1 MPNNHCGVLM
11 AYLKAKKNKGKKYY
25 YAVECKRINGKP
37 RTVNQI
43 YLGTIEQLIAN
54 KQQADTPQPPKEV
67 AVFEFGIV
75 ATCFKLATKLNI
87 VEFIDQVVPKRGQG
101 LTIGQYLLIA
111 AISRVVAPI
120 SKRACWDWYR
130 ETCLPRLMGYCARK
144 KDLSSQR
151 FWDHMHM
158 VPISAIP
165 EIEKAISQHVIE
177 LYNLDLRFLIYD
189 TTNYYTFIDTFN
201 ERNQIAKRGKNKQ
214 KRYDLRQVNL
224 ALAVTRDFHIPL
236 FHKLYEGNE
245 NDCKSFNSIVD
256 ELVNRYKMLAKYCE
270 DITIIYDKGNN
281 SKKNQKKVDASS
293 YHFIGSLK
301 LSEFPRLAALDTA
314 SEKFKPLDNKRLI
327 NVKAYRTTEVAFGKE
342 RTVIVT
348 FSHSFYKK
356 QEKTLLR
363 EIKKCNNNLKELKIK
378 LQKRLDARAIGQSLP
393 GRPPTYESV
402 DNQVKTI
409 LKHQYMKDI
418 FDVDIVEN
426 DGLVSLD
433 FDFITEEFVKIQKTR
448 LGKTI
453 LFTDQDNWSTTDIIL
468 GYRGQYRIEAAFK
481 ITKRGHFIA
490 WRPSFHWTDQK
501 LYIHAFYCFLSL
513 LFTSLAHLQVWQAG
527 IEIGLPTLEKE
538 LKSIKEVLTLQLPP
552 SGKPKK
558 ARFYRTLTKMTEQ
571 QQTIYDALDLS
582 SLAPDQKLGTTK

>member
-1 MPNNHCGVLM
+1 M
-11 AYLKAKKNKGKKYY
+11 AYLKTKKNKGRKYY
-25 YAVECKRINGKP
+25 YAVESKRINGKP

-54 KQQADTPQPPKEV
+54 KLQADTPQPPKEV

-75 ATCFKLATKLNI
+75 ATCFKLAEKLNI
-87 VEFIDQVVPKRGQG
+87 VESIDQIVPKSGTG
-101 LTIGQYLLIA
+101 LSIGQYILIA
-111 AISRVVAPI
+111 AISRAVEPI

-130 ETCLPRLMGYCARK
+130 QTCLPRLMVDAIRK

-158 VPISAIP
+158 VPVSAIP
-165 EIEKAISQHVIE
+165 KIEKEISQKVIE
-177 LYNLDLRFLIYD
+177 LYNLNLRFLIYD

-201 ERNQIAKRGKNKQ
+201 ERNHIAKRGKNKQ

-236 FHKLYEGNE
+236 FHKLYEGNT
-245 NDCKSFNSIVD
+245 NDCKSFTSIVD
-256 ELVNRYKMLAKYCE
+256 ELINRYKLLKKYCE

-281 SKKNQKKVDASS
+281 SKKNQQKLDVSS

-301 LSEFPRLAALDTA
+301 LSEYPRLAAFDTT
-314 SEKFKPLDNKRLI
+314 SKEFKPLDNNRLK
-327 NVKAYRTTEVAFGKE
+327 NVTAYRTTEVAFGKE
-342 RTVIVT
+342 RTIVVT

-356 QEKTLLR
+356 QKKTLLR
-363 EIKKCNNNLKELKIK
+363 EIKKCNNNLKELQIK
-378 LQKRLDARAIGQSLP
+378 LQKRLDARAVGKSLP
-393 GRPPTYESV
+393 GKPPTYKSV
-402 DNQVKTI
+402 DDQVKTI

-418 FDVDIVEN
+418 FDVRIVEN
-426 DGLVSLD
+426 DELVKLD
-433 FDFITEEFVKIQKTR
+433 YHFLPEKFAEIQKTR

-453 LFTDQDNWSTTDIIL
+453 LFTDQDKWSTTDIIL

-490 WRPSFHWTDQK
+490 WQPTYHWTDQK
-501 LYIHAFYCFLSL
+501 LHIHAFYCVLSL
-513 LFTSLAHLQVWQAG
+513 LFISLAHRQVWQAG
-527 IEIGLPTLEKE
+527 IEIGLPTLENE

-552 SGKPKK
+552 SGKLEK
-558 ARFYRTLTKMTEQ
+558 ALFYRTLTKMTVQ
-571 QQTIYDALDLS
+571 QQKIYEALELFT
-582 SLAPDQKLGTTK
+582 LAPDQKLGTTK